1 MTSPDATRRAP
12 LSLFLGGDVMTG
24 RGLDQVLAHPS
35 APRLYEAWV
44 EDAREYVRLA
54 EHRNGPIPAPVSP
67 AYPWGVA
74 LEVLARAAPDL
85 RLINLETAVTRHP
98 RPWPGKGINY
108 RMHPAN
114 LACLQA
120 AAIHCCGLANNHV
133 LDWGRPG
140 LRETLASL
148 HAAGLQTTGAGVDRD
163 QAERPAL
170 FAIPG
175 KGRVLVFAVGLADS
189 GIPPTWAAGARRPGL
204 SFLPDLS
211 AASARRLAAR
221 LRRHK
226 QAGDLLIL
234 SVHWGGNWGYHIPQ
248 AQQDFAHRLIEE
260 GGVDLLHGH
269 SSHHP
274 KALEVY
280 GERLILYGCGDLLND
295 YEGIDGH
302 EAYRDDLRLL
312 YLAELEAG
320 SGKLRALRLVPLR
333 IARMRLQE
341 ASGEERQWLLQ
352 RLAPEVRRF
361 GAELSLDDDGW
372 LALSWGL

>member
-1 MTSPDATRRAP
+1 MASPDATHRPP
-12 LSLFLGGDVMTG
+12 LSLFLSGDVMTG

-35 APRLYEAWV
+35 EPRLYEAWV

-54 EHRNGPIPAPVSP
+54 ERRNGPIPAPVAP

-74 LEVLARAAPDL
+74 LEVLERAAPDL

-120 AAIHCCGLANNHV
+120 AAIQYCGLANNHV
-133 LDWGRPG
+133 LDWGRAG
-140 LRETLASL
+140 LRETLSSL
-148 HAAGLQTTGAGVDRD
+148 HAAGLQTAGAGVDRD
-163 QAERPAL
+163 EAERPAV

-189 GIPPTWAAGARRPGL
+189 GIPATWAAGAKRPGL

-211 AASARRLAAR
+211 AASAQRLAAR
-221 LRRHK
+221 LQRRK
-226 QAGDLLIL
+226 QAGDVLIL
-234 SVHWGGNWGYHIPQ
+234 SVHWGGNWGYGISQ
-248 AQQDFAHRLIEE
+248 AQQDFAHRLIEQ

-274 KALEVY
+274 KAMEVY
-280 GERLILYGCGDLLND
+280 RERLILYGCGDLLND
-295 YEGIDGH
+295 YEGIGGH

-333 IARMRLQE
+333 IARLCLQE
-341 ASGEERQWLLQ
+341 ASREERQWLLE

-372 LALSWGL
+372 MALGWGP